1 MSAVFHPAASQAVE
15 TLQVTRQNAEICGI
29 NLHQPLTISLSYGG
43 YPRRKDQ
50 VLIGYDE
57 SPLR

>member
-1 MSAVFHPAASQAVE
+1 MSAVLHHTAPQAVA
-15 TLQVTRQNAEICGI
+15 TLQVTRYNAEICGI
-29 NLHQPLTISLSYGG
+29 NLHQPLTTPLHYGD
-43 YPRRKDQ
+43 YPRRKDR